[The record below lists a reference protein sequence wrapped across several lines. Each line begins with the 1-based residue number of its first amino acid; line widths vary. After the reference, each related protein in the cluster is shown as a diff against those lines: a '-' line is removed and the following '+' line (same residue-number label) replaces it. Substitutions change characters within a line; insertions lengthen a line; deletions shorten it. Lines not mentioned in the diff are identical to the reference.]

1 MNDQTAATTLIQG
14 TQARTLHTA
23 TVAPTYP
30 MSGSTSGDRD
40 ALQAA
45 RIELLNGNVD
55 AAIRSIRV
63 ISGKSARLGNKQAAS
78 LLRNAAWIA
87 PFGQI
92 DSASDLFHQ
101 AEAAL

>member
-1 MNDQTAATTLIQG
+1 MNDQTALIQG
-14 TQARTLHTA
+14 TQARTLQTA
-23 TVAPTYP
+23 TVAPTHP

-45 RIELLNGNVD
+45 RVELLNGNVD
-55 AAIRSIRV
+55 AAIRITRV
-63 ISGKSARLGNKQAAS
+63 VSGKNARLGNKRVTG

-92 DSASDLFHQ
+92 ETASDLIHQ